1 MARILVTGVHGCIG
15 AWVAAHLLREGH
27 EPVGADL
34 STETH
39 RLRLLKVDAAFPTV
53 RVDICDAAALDDLL
67 GRERVDAVIHLA
79 ALQIPLCRAN
89 PARCVEVNVGGMM
102 RILEQARARGFPL
115 VYASSVAVYG
125 PDRGRPLSEDEGLG
139 PQTLYGA
146 FKRANEEMA
155 GVYHR
160 EYGVRSVGF
169 RPHTVY
175 GPGRDVGVTSDITV
189 ALAHAARGDAFRI
202 RFGGTIALQH
212 ASDVARAFIAAALRP
227 GDGARVYNLRGTV
240 TRVSEVARAIEAA
253 ARTAGLITCDESPLP
268 IAGDLSDARLQA
280 DFGPFAYVSL
290 DEGLAQT
297 LRTWRAAGATGV
309 RPPM

>member
-1 MARILVTGVHGCIG
+1 VARILITGVHGCIG
-15 AWVAAHLLREGH
+15 AWVASNLLRGGH
-27 EPVGADL
+27 QPIGADL
-34 STETH
+34 SAETH
-39 RLRLLKVDAAFPTV
+39 RLRLLGVEGAFPV
-53 RVDICDAAALDDLL
+53 FRVDICDGATLDDLL
-67 GRERVDAVIHLA
+67 RRERVDAVIHLA

-89 PARCVEVNVGGMM
+89 PARCVEVNVGGTM
-102 RILEQARARGFPL
+102 RMLEQARARGFPL
-115 VYASSVAVYG
+115 IYASSVAVYG
-125 PDRGRPLSEDEGLG
+125 PDRGRPLGEDEGLG

-155 GVYHR
+155 AVYHR

-212 ASDVARAFIAAALRP
+212 ASDVARAFVAAALRP

-240 TRVSEVARAIEAA
+240 TPVADAARAIETAA
-253 ARTAGLITCDESPLP
+253 GAPGLITCDENPLP
-268 IAGDLSDARLQA
+268 IAGDLSDARFQA

-297 LRTWRAAGATGV
+297 LRVWRAAGATGV
-309 RPPM
+309 RLPA

>member
-1 MARILVTGVHGCIG
+1 MARILITGVHGCIG
-15 AWVAAHLLREGH
+15 AWVASLLLRDGH
-27 EPVGADL
+27 QPIGVDL
-34 STETH
+34 SAETH
-39 RLRLLKVDAAFPTV
+39 RLRLLGVDGALPIF
-53 RVDICDAAALDDLL
+53 RVDICERAALDELFD
-67 GRERVDAVIHLA
+67 RARIDAVIHLA

-89 PARCVEVNVGGMM
+89 PVRCVEVNVGGTMQL
-102 RILEQARARGFPL
+102 LEQARARAFPV

-125 PDRGRPLSEDEGLG
+125 PDLGRPLGEDEGLG

-155 GVYHR
+155 AVYHR

-189 ALAHAARGDAFRI
+189 ALAHAARGEAFQI
-202 RFGGTIALQH
+202 RFGGTIGLQH
-212 ASDVARAFIAAALRP
+212 AADVARAFIAAALRP
-227 GDGARVYNLRGTV
+227 GEGARVYNLRGTV
-240 TRVSEVARAIEAA
+240 TRVADAVSVIETAA
-253 ARTAGLITCDESPLP
+253 GVRGLITCDPTPLP
-268 IAGDLSDARLQA
+268 IAGDLSDDRFQT

-297 LRTWRAAGATGV
+297 LRVWRAAGATGV
-309 RPPM
+309 RPPT